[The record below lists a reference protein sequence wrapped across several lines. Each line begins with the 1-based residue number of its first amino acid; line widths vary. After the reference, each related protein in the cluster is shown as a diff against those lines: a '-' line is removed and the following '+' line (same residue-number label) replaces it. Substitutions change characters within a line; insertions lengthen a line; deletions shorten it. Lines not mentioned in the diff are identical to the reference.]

1 MNINDKVLKF
11 SGLCCEGRVRTSD
24 LRVMSP
30 TSYRCSTSRYIVLA
44 LFFVAKGG
52 FQTSVR
58 LPADMS
64 PIPKPRDCSTS
75 RYIVLALFFVAKG
88 GFQTSVRL
96 PADMSPIPKP
106 RDCSTSRCNV
116 QIYAVIA
123 LLPNLYTIVM

>member
-1 MNINDKVLKF
+1 MKPIPKPRD
-11 SGLCCEGRVRTSD
+11 
-24 LRVMSP
+24 
-30 TSYRCSTSRYIVLA
+30 CSTSRYIVLA
-44 LFFVAKGG
+44 LVFVAKGG

-75 RYIVLALFFVAKG
+75 RYIILALFFVAKG

-96 PADMSPIPKP
+96 PANMSLIPKP

-123 LLPNLYTIVM
+123 LLPNLYTIVI